1 MRVKGIGGPGAP
13 HIFRLQ
19 RRSNCGYQIVIYLVK
34 LFYVLGRFR
43 KKIGLQL
50 LNCIAC
56 CEAFASTGLGPS
68 EIEDKYFRL
77 PLCQQGPNDV
87 ILQNLSL
94 NHQLGFEFCLTLI
107 ESESLIVV
115 VLQSLDF
122 VELLCWASTV
132 AQHVVL
138 QLSGQ
143 NAGCQTHSLR
153 RPSCFIQSAWQWS
166 CYPWAFLQ
174 ACTLN
179 IEFDVGMFGILLSIW
194 SIVSVWRL
202 SFQAFRSSFYFDAWV

>member
-13 HIFRLQ
+13 RIFRLQ

-50 LNCIAC
+50 LNCIAR

-122 VELLCWASTV
+122 VELLC
-132 AQHVVL
+132 
-138 QLSGQ
+138 
-143 NAGCQTHSLR
+143 
-153 RPSCFIQSAWQWS
+153 
-166 CYPWAFLQ
+166 
-174 ACTLN
+174 
-179 IEFDVGMFGILLSIW
+179 
-194 SIVSVWRL
+194 
-202 SFQAFRSSFYFDAWV
+202 